1 MSKDD
6 IIEYAKDCGIQAAED
21 LLLLCGPDGFDGT
34 YDEYTALQSELEE
47 ARSLTA

>member
-6 IIEYAKDCGIQAAED
+6 IIEYAKDCGVKAAED

-34 YDEYTALQSELEE
+34 YDEYVELQKEL
-47 ARSLTA
+47 ADTRALTA